1 MILKHLALIATAGA
15 LAAAADYTIDSSH
28 SSAQFAVRHLGVS
41 NVKGQF
47 SKIIGTVQFDAAKP
61 AETKVNAVIDVATVD
76 TRDEKRDGHL
86 KGADFFDVAKFP
98 TMTFTSTKAWME
110 GGTMKLAG
118 NLTLHGVTK
127 PVTLELSE
135 KPAEVK
141 DPWGMMRVGTTATTK
156 INRKDFGVTWNKALD
171 NGGVMIS
178 DEVAITID
186 LEGTR
191 KAS

>member
-1 MILKHLALIATAGA
+1 
-15 LAAAADYTIDSSH
+15 
-28 SSAQFAVRHLGVS
+28 
-41 NVKGQF
+41 
-47 SKIIGTVQFDAAKP
+47 
-61 AETKVNAVIDVATVD
+61 
-76 TRDEKRDGHL
+76 
-86 KGADFFDVAKFP
+86 
-98 TMTFTSTKAWME
+98 
-110 GGTMKLAG
+110 
-118 NLTLHGVTK
+118 VTK